1 MRPGAGP
8 RRPTQ
13 MLAGDNYWC
22 ADPELVRMRAEAMVL
37 CRELADADPHD
48 AALNQSIVGRLF
60 GKVGHT
66 CMYVPACAVVLM
78 CARVPARC

>member
-1 MRPGAGP
+1 
-8 RRPTQ
+8 
-13 MLAGDNYWC
+13 
-22 ADPELVRMRAEAMVL
+22 MRAEAMVL